1 MGRRGGISLVGI
13 IYLLIGVVVASFQGY
28 LVGWNNVGNLIEGLL
43 AILVW
48 PVLLLGVDLH
58 NLIA

>member
-1 MGRRGGISLVGI
+1 MGRGGGISLFGI
-13 IYLLIGVVVASFQGY
+13 IYLLIGVVVASLQGY
-28 LVGWNNVGNLIEGLL
+28 LVEWNVIGNLIEGVL

-58 NLIA
+58 QLIA